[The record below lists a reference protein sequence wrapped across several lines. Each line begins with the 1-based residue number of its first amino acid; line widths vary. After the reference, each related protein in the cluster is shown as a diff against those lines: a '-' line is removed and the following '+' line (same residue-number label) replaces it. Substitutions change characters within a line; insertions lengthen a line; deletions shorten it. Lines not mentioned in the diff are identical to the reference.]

1 MVELD
6 YWLWICCCFDD
17 STNIYN
23 FFLIKL
29 YFDEKRLR
37 QSKEALR
44 AMVIDQQHAPRNERD
59 VVVVGGRRRQITR
72 RRIRDDVNDDNDDG
86 MGFVRSALNHA
97 VGDSEQEDD
106 ELPLVKQNKD
116 EHIGKKK
123 LAKLQAKEERRKQR
137 EAELLEREERKQLE
151 HQKEERLQ
159 REREQEIK
167 KKKKNVKGNVRKER
181 NLRETFAI
189 DEEGFDEVDAE
200 ESQNL
205 LREFEEYVRK
215 AKVVNIDE
223 LGAHFNLR
231 AEDAADRLNFL
242 VGNGTLTGIMDDHGK
257 FIHITSDELQAVA
270 KFINQRG
277 RVSRAELIEHSN
289 KLIALESQPVK
300 HAPEVK

>member
-1 MVELD
+1 MTAL
-6 YWLWICCCFDD
+6 IF
-17 STNIYN
+17 II

-44 AMVIDQQHAPRNERD
+44 AMAIDQQHAPRNERD

-167 KKKKNVKGNVRKER
+167 KEEEERERKRQER
-181 NLRETFAI
+181 EEREKREEEEYRKLRETFAI